1 MNALTRLTY
10 IPTDAIKKGV
20 EFQIGKMR
28 RSLKASDLSSPAQLS
43 NDTRTPKST
52 GKRKATKDADA
63 GDSAGVEDTPSQHA
77 KKTKTKL
84 AEIGIYDDGVEDVD
98 IDDFKGKADDA
109 DEAI

>member
-10 IPTDAIKKGV
+10 IPTDATKKGV

-28 RSLKASDLSSPAQLS
+28 RSLKASDLSSSAQLS
-43 NDTRTPKST
+43 NGTKTPKST

-63 GDSAGVEDTPSQHA
+63 GDSAGVEDTPSQPV

-84 AEIGIYDDGVEDVD
+84 AGIALYNDGEEDV
-98 IDDFKGKADDA
+98 DDFKGEADDD